1 MADEQAEHLG
11 GHEVR
16 VHIDQR
22 RFMTPPM
29 TTGEALYRLGEVP
42 PHHELFREV
51 TGDHEDTPVPNN
63 GEAVHLRQ
71 DEHLHAGPREI
82 TLIVN
87 GRKRKVM
94 RRKESF
100 ADIVALAFDPVP
112 TGPNI
117 MFTITYRNGPHRNPE
132 GSLLEGQTVSVRDGM
147 IFDVTP
153 TDKS

>member
-1 MADEQAEHLG
+1 MAEGQAEHT
-11 GHEVR
+11 GHAEVR
-16 VHIDQR
+16 LHIDQH
-22 RFMTPPM
+22 RFMSPAV
-29 TTGEALYRLGEVP
+29 TTGEALYKLGEVP

-51 TGDHEDTPVPNN
+51 TGDREDVPVPNS
-63 GEAVHLRQ
+63 GEAVHLGQ

-87 GRKRKVM
+87 GRKRKVTN
-94 RRKESF
+94 RKESF

-132 GSLLEGQTVSVRDGM
+132 GSLLEGGKVSVRDGM